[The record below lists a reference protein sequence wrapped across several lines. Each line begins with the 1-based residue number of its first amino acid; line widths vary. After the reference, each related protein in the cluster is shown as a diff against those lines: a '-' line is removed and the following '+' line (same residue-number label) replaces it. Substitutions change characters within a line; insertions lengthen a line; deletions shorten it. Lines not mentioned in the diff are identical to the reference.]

1 VIASG
6 SKPDATERM
15 GFVELVEA
23 VVPLLVQAA
32 VAITSTTARAIV
44 LRISVGPP
52 YWLRPV

>member
-1 VIASG
+1 
-6 SKPDATERM
+6 M

-44 LRISVGPP
+44 LLISVGPP
-52 YWLRPV
+52 YWLRPI